1 MKLEN
6 YKKMV
11 ELQHSFNIQVAG
23 EDYLQKNL
31 PWDSAIIAE
40 SGELLESYGYKWWK
54 KQEQDLANVKVEAV
68 DLLHFVI
75 SFYLDVNY
83 NYGNDD
89 KESRDSFDF
98 IAQTT
103 KEFERAFTNNEVYKT
118 DILPLINMLN
128 SDEYD
133 RFETM
138 KQMFIKLEMSN
149 EDVYIAYIVKNC
161 LNKFRQDNGYKNGTY
176 IKDWN
181 GKEDNVV
188 AYELA
193 KQVQTIDENLFSYLY
208 AALST
213 CYIELEQDVETE
225 TLKNKKLNE
234 ALKNCLQN
242 LKDANFTVEIKDKAF
257 DHCQAYYM
265 ESAKRISEL
274 SEVKDMLITENSRL
288 KSFNERKTSTISDL
302 ISQNIEKDNEIS
314 HLKYMIKEMKGW

>member
-1 MKLEN
+1 MEIEN
-6 YKKMV
+6 FKKMV

-138 KQMFIKLEMSN
+138 KQMFIKLEMTN

-161 LNKFRQDNGYKNGTY
+161 LNKFRADNGYKDGTY

-188 AYELA
+188 AYTIAEEWGADNELFEHLY
-193 KQVQTIDENLFSYLY
+193 ID
-208 AALST
+208 
-213 CYIELEQDVETE
+213 LETYY
-225 TLKNKKLNE
+225 NE
-234 ALKNCLQN
+234 
-242 LKDANFTVEIKDKAF
+242 
-257 DHCQAYYM
+257 
-265 ESAKRISEL
+265 
-274 SEVKDMLITENSRL
+274 EVKNV
-288 KSFNERKTSTISDL
+288 
-302 ISQNIEKDNEIS
+302 
-314 HLKYMIKEMKGW
+314 